1 MKKSNSKS
9 KYIHGQC
16 VRVTIPLKL
25 ESNETSEA
33 ESEASSSQTV
43 SDDGSADSS
52 DSESDPGSFQSSLNA
67 DSEAAETVYGADQTS
82 FKRKNDYSDGNHT
95 KRKRL

>member
-1 MKKSNSKS
+1 ME
-9 KYIHGQC
+9 
-16 VRVTIPLKL
+16 L

-82 FKRKNDYSDGNHT
+82 FKRKNDYSDGNQT